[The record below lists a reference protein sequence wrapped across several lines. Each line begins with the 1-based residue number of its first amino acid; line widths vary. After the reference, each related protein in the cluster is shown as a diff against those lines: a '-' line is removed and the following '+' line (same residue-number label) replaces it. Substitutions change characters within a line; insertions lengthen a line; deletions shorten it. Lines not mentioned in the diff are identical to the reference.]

1 MSFTSTCA
9 AGFSI
14 DPERVELRGF
24 GRPVRPL
31 PLLGFLL
38 AVPPQSIETSI
49 LLYIRM
55 IPMAA
60 APSRQALR
68 RWGNSLGIRLPA
80 AIAREA
86 QLQEDQSVEL
96 SVVEG
101 GVLIRPVQ
109 HRLSLAER
117 LAAYEPMAGEPTE
130 ALAFRPLGAEVI
142 E

>member
-1 MSFTSTCA
+1 MS
-9 AGFSI
+9 
-14 DPERVELRGF
+14 
-24 GRPVRPL
+24 
-31 PLLGFLL
+31 
-38 AVPPQSIETSI
+38 
-49 LLYIRM
+49 IRL
-55 IPMAA
+55 ISMAA
-60 APSRQALR
+60 TPSRQALR

-109 HRLSLAER
+109 PRLSLAER
-117 LAAYEPMAGEPTE
+117 LAAYEPMPGEPTE